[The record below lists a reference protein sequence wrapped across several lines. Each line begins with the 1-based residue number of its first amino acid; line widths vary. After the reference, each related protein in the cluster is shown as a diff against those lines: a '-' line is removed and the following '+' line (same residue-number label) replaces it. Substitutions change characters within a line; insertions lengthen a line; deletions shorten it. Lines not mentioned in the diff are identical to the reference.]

1 MLQMWGDI
9 AEGSLGVYG
18 ELVGKGGAGPA
29 PLEQCSLSTLQM
41 VLPTGRR
48 VVVVGFFLIEL

>member
-1 MLQMWGDI
+1 MWGDI

-48 VVVVGFFLIEL
+48 VVVGGFFLIEL